1 MSIVM
6 QPIIAYIYNRYGK
19 ASSTRD
25 AVIELRFAYLN
36 RQKYMSTGIRVYP
49 KEWDSRH
56 QRVINRMDA
65 AILNKTLD
73 KLMIEVRQVIYD
85 MIEDAHIDIF
95 AIPARL
101 DAKRKKAGTFPDFVK
116 ERLPIHKHGQSPLR
130 QKAYDRFFNFLDE
143 YGKFRQ
149 FSDVNEHTILELDRY
164 LQKKKMMASSR
175 WANYHRF
182 FNTFIRDAQKENLVT
197 YNPYDRIRIDKGDDS
212 QSIEKHLSAEELR
225 KLRSA
230 SMPTERLDR
239 VRDLFVFQCFT
250 CMAYVD
256 LANFSFDK
264 VKVVDGK
271 DMIFGQRGKTGIE
284 YQIPLLRP
292 AKDILDKY
300 NGQLP
305 AALTAKKKGRKGVMT
320 NQQYNKALKEVV
332 DAAGLGIHVTTHWAR
347 HTGATMLLNAGV
359 EMDVIARVGG
369 WSDTKVLRRIYAKL
383 HPETVV
389 KAVNKIEDKLV

>member
-6 QPIIAYIYNRYGK
+6 QPVITYIYNRYGK

-49 KEWDSRH
+49 KEWDSKH

-85 MIEDAHIDIF
+85 MIDDGHIDIF

-182 FNTFIRDAQKENLVT
+182 LNTFIRDAQKENLVT

-230 SMPTERLDR
+230 VMPTERLDR

-256 LANFSFDK
+256 LAAFSAEK
-264 VKVVDGK
+264 VKTVDGK
-271 DMIFGQRGKTGIE
+271 DIIFGQRGKTGVE

-300 NGQLP
+300 DGHLP
-305 AALTAKKKGRKGVMT
+305 AALTSKKKGRKGVMT

-332 DAAGLGIHVTTHWAR
+332 EAAGLGIHVTTHWAR

-359 EMDVIARVGG
+359 EMDVIAKVGG

-389 KAVNKIEDKLV
+389 KAVNEIENKLI

>member
-6 QPIIAYIYNRYGK
+6 QPIITYIYNRYGK

-182 FNTFIRDAQKENLVT
+182 LNTFIRDAQKENLVT

-230 SMPTERLDR
+230 VMPTERLDR

-256 LANFSFDK
+256 LAAFSAEK
-264 VKVVDGK
+264 VKTVDGK
-271 DMIFGQRGKTGIE
+271 DIIFGQRGKTGVE

-300 NGQLP
+300 GGHLP

-320 NQQYNKALKEVV
+320 NQQYNKTLKEVV
-332 DAAGLGIHVTTHWAR
+332 EAAGLGIHVTTHWAR

-359 EMDVIARVGG
+359 EMDVIAKVGG

-389 KAVNKIEDKLV
+389 KAVNEIENKLI

>member
-6 QPIIAYIYNRYGK
+6 QPVITYIYNRYGK

-49 KEWDSRH
+49 KEWDSKH

-85 MIEDAHIDIF
+85 MIDDGHIDIF

-182 FNTFIRDAQKENLVT
+182 LNTFIRDAQKENLVT

-230 SMPTERLDR
+230 VMPTERLDR

-256 LANFSFDK
+256 LAAFSAEK
-264 VKVVDGK
+264 VKTVDGK
-271 DMIFGQRGKTGIE
+271 DIIFGQRGKTGVE

-300 NGQLP
+300 DGHLP
-305 AALTAKKKGRKGVMT
+305 AALTSKKKGRKGVMT

-332 DAAGLGIHVTTHWAR
+332 EAAGLGIHVTTHWAR

-359 EMDVIARVGG
+359 EMDVIAKVGG

-389 KAVNKIEDKLV
+389 KAVNEIEDKLV